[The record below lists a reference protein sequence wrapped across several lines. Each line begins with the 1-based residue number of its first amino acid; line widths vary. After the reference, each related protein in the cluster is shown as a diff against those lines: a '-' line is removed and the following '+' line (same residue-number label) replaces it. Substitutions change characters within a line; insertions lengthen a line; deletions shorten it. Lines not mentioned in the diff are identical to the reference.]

1 MPELPLVGDEFAG
14 YRLRSVL
21 GRGGMSTVYQAENPR
36 LGNVIAL
43 KVLAPELASDDVFRT
58 RFLEES
64 RIAAAMNHPHVIPI
78 HDMGSGDGLLYI
90 AMRCVSGTDLRQMIS
105 KRGRLLPDTAVF
117 LLSQAARA
125 LDAAHRR
132 GLVHRDVK
140 PGNLLVERGND
151 DSGSDPDH
159 LYLADFGITKP
170 AIGRS
175 GLTSSG
181 QFLGTIDYVAPE
193 QIRGLSVLGM
203 ADQYSLGCVLYEC
216 LTGRVPFEKDLDAA
230 IIWAHVEETPTR
242 PTVLRPDL
250 PAAIDEVFDQVLAK
264 QPGDRY
270 ASCREFMT
278 AAGGALRLPET
289 TAATTATAQPP
300 TDVSLRARRPA
311 PPLPDYQELAHDPGL
326 EARGL
331 ITASARRGGP
341 PALSVLSAPPA
352 GEAMLSAPTAGEAA
366 LYTPPA
372 EEAALCT
379 PPAED
384 STLYTPPAEES
395 ATLRDVL
402 PPENDPTYADGT
414 GYAGRRAYPG
424 GAGVAADTGASAGAG
439 ANGAGDPH
447 GWSPPRRR
455 RGRDNARLSLLVL
468 AVAIVIAAGIGIT
481 VGAWLGLPGRAAT
494 GQRPLA
500 EPSATGTASTPA
512 TGAALTPPTLPATPQ
527 KTLKQALALVNTP
540 VWTTGFLPAKS
551 CAFLSAVSARC
562 SQPYPGVTMAFFQNY
577 SSPGALYQAYEA
589 AIKQSNGGHFL
600 VNVQDCGASAPPAGG
615 AEISW
620 NHFGEHTRAYSIR
633 QLEAGKLNA
642 ASQAAG
648 RMFCNYDNKTNTE
661 DIIWTETDGNMLGEV
676 TGSPHLAVWSWW
688 LHVHHNIAFNG
699 QPMGAMDMAPSAFP
713 KA

>member
-14 YRLRSVL
+14 YRLRAVL
-21 GRGGMSTVYQAENPR
+21 GKGGMSTVYQAENPR

-43 KVLAPELASDDVFRT
+43 KVLAPELASDDIFRT

-151 DSGSDPDH
+151 DSDSGPDH

-175 GLTSSG
+175 GLAFRGSQPTTG
-181 QFLGTIDYVAPE
+181 QFLGTIDYVSPE
-193 QIRGLSVLGM
+193 QIRGMSVLGM

-230 IIWAHVEETPTR
+230 IIWAHVEETPAPATL
-242 PTVLRPDL
+242 LRPDL
-250 PAAIDEVFDQVLAK
+250 PTAIDEVFDQVLAK

-270 ASCREFMT
+270 ASCRDFMT
-278 AAGGALRLPET
+278 AARSALRVPQ
-289 TAATTATAQPP
+289 TAVTARPS
-300 TDVSLRARRPA
+300 TDASRRAPRPA
-311 PPLPDYQELAHDPGL
+311 PPFADYQELAHDPGAGRPL
-326 EARGL
+326 PIASGARP
-331 ITASARRGGP
+331 GGAPALP
-341 PALSVLSAPPA
+341 PALSLLSAPPDTGA
-352 GEAMLSAPTAGEAA
+352 
-366 LYTPPA
+366 
-372 EEAALCT
+372 
-379 PPAED
+379 
-384 STLYTPPAEES
+384 
-395 ATLRDVL
+395 ATLRDAL
-402 PPENDPTYADGT
+402 PSGDEPAAYSGGT
-414 GYAGRRAYPG
+414 RYAGWNADPG
-424 GAGVAADTGASAGAG
+424 GAEADGPS
-439 ANGAGDPH
+439 DPR

-455 RGRDNARLSLLVL
+455 RRDRRDLRLPLLLL
-468 AVAIVIAAGIGIT
+468 AVVFVVTAGIGVT
-481 VGAWLGLPGRAAT
+481 LGAWLGFPGRAGS
-494 GQRPLA
+494 GQQPGA
-500 EPSATGTASTPA
+500 GPSATAAARTPMA
-512 TGAALTPPTLPATPQ
+512 NMALTPPTLPATPQ
-527 KTLKQALALVNTP
+527 KTLRQALAQLNVT
-540 VWTTGFLPAKS
+540 VWTTGFLPPKS
-551 CAFLSAVSARC
+551 CTFLSAVSAQC
-562 SQPYPGVTMAFFQNY
+562 SKPYPGITMAFFQNY
-577 SSPGALYQAYEA
+577 SSPDALYQAYEA
-589 AIKQSNGGHFL
+589 AIKQANNGRFV
-600 VNVQDCGASAPPAGG
+600 VNVQDCGASAPPGNG

-620 NHFGEHTRAYSIR
+620 NHLGEHTRAYSVQ
-633 QLEAGKLNA
+633 QLETGKLNA

-648 RMFCNYDNKTNTE
+648 RMFCNYDSSTNTE

-688 LHVHHNIAFNG
+688 LHVHHNVAFNG
-699 QPMGAMDMAPSAFP
+699 QPMGAMDTAPSAFP

>member
-270 ASCREFMT
+270 ASCREFMM
-278 AAGGALRLPET
+278 AAGGALRVPET
-289 TAATTATAQPP
+289 SATATARPS
-300 TDVSLRARRPA
+300 TDVSPRARRPA

-326 EARGL
+326 ESRGL

-341 PALSVLSAPPA
+341 PALPPALSVLSAPPA
-352 GEAMLSAPTAGEAA
+352 EDAA
-366 LYTPPA
+366 LYA
-372 EEAALCT
+372 

-384 STLYTPPAEES
+384 AALYAPPAEDAALYALPAEDA
-395 ATLRDVL
+395 ATLRDAL
-402 PPENDPTYADGT
+402 PPENDPTYPDGT
-414 GYAGRRAYPG
+414 GYSSRKAYPG
-424 GAGVAADTGASAGAG
+424 GAGLLANTGARTRPGTGAG

-447 GWSPPRRR
+447 GWSPPRRS
-455 RGRDNARLSLLVL
+455 RGGRGNARLSLLVL

-481 VGAWLGLPGRAAT
+481 VGAWLGLPGGADT
-494 GQRPLA
+494 GQQPLA
-500 EPSATGTASTPA
+500 DPSATGTASAPA
-512 TGAALTPPTLPATPQ
+512 TGAVLTPPTLPATPQ
-527 KTLKQALALVNTP
+527 KTLEQALALVNTT
-540 VWTTGFLPAKS
+540 VWTNGFLPAKS
-551 CAFLSAVSARC
+551 CTFLSAVSARC
-562 SQPYPGVTMAFFQNY
+562 SQPYPGITMAFFQNY
-577 SSPGALYQAYEA
+577 ASPGAVYQAYEA

-633 QLEAGKLNA
+633 QLETGKLNA

>member
-14 YRLRSVL
+14 YRLRAVL
-21 GRGGMSTVYQAENPR
+21 GKGGMSTVYQAENPR

-151 DSGSDPDH
+151 DSDSDPDH

-175 GLTSSG
+175 GLTSTG

-242 PTVLRPDL
+242 ATLLRPDL

-278 AAGGALRLPET
+278 AARSALRVPET
-289 TAATTATAQPP
+289 AVTARPSGRRVAARAPARAAVRRLPGT
-300 TDVSLRARRPA
+300 RAR
-311 PPLPDYQELAHDPGL
+311 PG
-326 EARGL
+326 ARGRRGL
-331 ITASARRGGP
+331 IASGARTGRAASAAARAV
-341 PALSVLSAPPA
+341 PAVCSAVCAPDAAAAPLHDAPPPGDGPAYRDGPGTPTGARIPAVPTTTGRATPEA
-352 GEAMLSAPTAGEAA
+352 G
-366 LYTPPA
+366 
-372 EEAALCT
+372 
-379 PPAED
+379 
-384 STLYTPPAEES
+384 
-395 ATLRDVL
+395 LRPD
-402 PPENDPTYADGT
+402 
-414 GYAGRRAYPG
+414 
-424 GAGVAADTGASAGAG
+424 GAGGTTGTAASPAPAG
-439 ANGAGDPH
+439 
-447 GWSPPRRR
+447 GWRSR
-455 RGRDNARLSLLVL
+455 S
-468 AVAIVIAAGIGIT
+468 AAGIGIT
-481 VGAWLGLPGRAAT
+481 LGAWLGFPGRAAS
-494 GQRPLA
+494 GQQPGAARRRA
-500 EPSATGTASTPA
+500 AASARTPA
-512 TGAALTPPTLPATPQ
+512 TGAAPTPPTLPATSQ
-527 KTLKQALALVNTP
+527 KTLEQALALRTRP
-540 VWTTGFLPAKS
+540 SGRPGTCRRRAARS
-551 CAFLSAVSARC
+551 SARC
-562 SQPYPGVTMAFFQNY
+562 PPKCSEPYPGIAMAFFQNY
-577 SSPGALYQAYEA
+577 SSPDALYKAYKA
-589 AIKQSNGGHFL
+589 AIKRRMAGVSWSTCRTAGRRRPRPMARRSPGTTS
-600 VNVQDCGASAPPAGG
+600 ASTPGRIG
-615 AEISW
+615 
-620 NHFGEHTRAYSIR
+620 R
-633 QLEAGKLNA
+633 
-642 ASQAAG
+642 AAG
-648 RMFCNYDNKTNTE
+648 
-661 DIIWTETDGNMLGEV
+661 
-676 TGSPHLAVWSWW
+676 
-688 LHVHHNIAFNG
+688 NG
-699 QPMGAMDMAPSAFP
+699 QAERGEPGRWPDVLRLRQQPRTREHHLDGERRQHAGRGDGITAPGRVELVVACPPQHGLQGRAHGRHGHGAVRP

>member
-14 YRLRSVL
+14 YRLRAVL
-21 GRGGMSTVYQAENPR
+21 GKGGMSTVYQAENPR

-140 PGNLLVERGND
+140 PGNLLVERGID
-151 DSGSDPDH
+151 ESGADPDH

-242 PTVLRPDL
+242 ATLLRPDL
-250 PAAIDEVFDQVLAK
+250 PAPIDEVFDQVLAK

-270 ASCREFMT
+270 ANCRDFMT
-278 AAGGALRLPET
+278 AARSALRVPE
-289 TAATTATAQPP
+289 TAATPRP
-300 TDVSLRARRPA
+300 STDVSLRAPRSA
-311 PPLPDYQELAHDPGL
+311 PPPADHQELAHDRGTS
-326 EARGL
+326 ARGL
-331 ITASARRGGP
+331 ITTSARRGGP
-341 PALSVLSAPPA
+341 PALPPALPLLSAPPDTGA
-352 GEAMLSAPTAGEAA
+352 APLYDAPPPVDEAA
-366 LYTPPA
+366 FHH
-372 EEAALCT
+372 
-379 PPAED
+379 
-384 STLYTPPAEES
+384 
-395 ATLRDVL
+395 
-402 PPENDPTYADGT
+402 GT
-414 GYAGRRAYPG
+414 GYPDRHAYPG
-424 GAGVAADTGASAGAG
+424 GADDDGHGAD
-439 ANGAGDPH
+439 DPR
-447 GWSPPRRR
+447 GWSPPRRPR
-455 RGRDNARLSLLVL
+455 RNRGAGRLPLLLL
-468 AVAIVIAAGIGIT
+468 AVAFVAT
-481 VGAWLGLPGRAAT
+481 VAVGLTLGAWLGLPGAADS
-494 GQRPLA
+494 GHQPGA
-500 EPSATGTASTPA
+500 SSSATVAATASTP
-512 TGAALTPPTLPATPQ
+512 TTNAALTPPSLPATPQ
-527 KTLKQALALVNTP
+527 KTLKQALALVNAT
-540 VWTTGFLPAKS
+540 VWTTGYLPPKS
-551 CAFLSAVSARC
+551 CTFLSAVSARC
-562 SQPYPGVTMAFFQNY
+562 SEPYPGITMAFFQNY
-577 SSPGALYQAYEA
+577 SSPGALYTAYEA
-589 AIKQSNGGHFL
+589 AIKQANNGRFV
-600 VNVQDCGASAPPAGG
+600 VNVQDCGASAPPANG
-615 AEISW
+615 AEIAW
-620 NHFGEHTRAYSIR
+620 NHFGEHSQAYSIQ
-633 QLEAGKLNA
+633 QLETGKLNA

-648 RMFCNYDNKTNTE
+648 RMFCNYDSSTNTE

-676 TGSPHLAVWSWW
+676 TGSPHLAVWNWW